1 MTDDELTGLVDRLRW
16 DRRRDPYRG
25 RREYSQ
31 SARQVAEECDRLVA
45 CGRADL
51 AVPVL
56 RKAVDRI
63 TRALMYMDDSSG
75 IVGDD
80 LHEIMG
86 LYARA
91 CATALP
97 NPVSL
102 AGWLVKLEC
111 DGPGWPRVL
120 LSDFAPAL
128 GERGIAEVERL
139 VAERAR
145 AADPQSWTG
154 TFAVRDLREQL
165 AEVSG
170 DVDRYVA
177 VLAEHLES
185 AVQYER
191 ITEVL
196 RAAGRRDEA
205 VDWARRGLA
214 AKAGWPNTDRL
225 PSILVDML
233 TAAGDTQG
241 AARVRREEFE
251 RHPTVTAYRSLIDTV
266 AAVGGDDPMV
276 WAFGVLRDRVA
287 QQPAYASELV
297 DVLLAVRRDDEAWH
311 EALHHRRWLG
321 ASQWQTLLQRRAATH
336 PAEVIQPYRDLVE
349 QAILNSADKRRYR
362 RASRCYQRS
371 GWHTRRPENLRR
383 SSGTSRNCVPSTSA
397 GRRFSRLSTPQG
409 CS

>member
-1 MTDDELTGLVDRLRW
+1 MTGDELTVVVDRLRW

-31 SARQVAEECDRLVA
+31 AARQVAEECDRLVGE
-45 CGRADL
+45 GRADL

-80 LHEIMG
+80 LQELMG

-91 CATALP
+91 CAAARP

-111 DGPGWPRVL
+111 DGPGWPRVML
-120 LSDFAPAL
+120 ADFVPAL
-128 GERGIAEVERL
+128 GERGIAEVQRL

-145 AADPQSWTG
+145 STDPESWTG
-154 TFAVRDLREQL
+154 AFAVRDLREQL

-177 VLAEHLES
+177 VLAEHLTN
-185 AVQYER
+185 AVQYQR
-191 ITEVL
+191 IVEAL

-205 VDWARRGLA
+205 VDWARRGVA
-214 AKAGWPNTDRL
+214 ADPGSPYTDRL
-225 PSILVDML
+225 RDLLVGML
-233 TAAGDTQG
+233 VAAGDTPG
-241 AARVRREEFE
+241 AVRVRREDFA
-251 RHPTVTAYRSLIDTV
+251 RHPTAARYRSLIDTMGT
-266 AAVGGDDPMV
+266 AGGDDPTT
-276 WAFGVLRDRVA
+276 WAMEVLRGQITV
-287 QQPAYASELV
+287 QPAYASELV
-297 DVLLAVRRDDEAWH
+297 DVLLAAGRDDEAWQ

-321 ASQWQTLLQRRAATH
+321 GPQWQTLLHRRAATH
-336 PAEVIQPYRDLVE
+336 PKEVIQPYRDLVE

-362 RASRCYQRS
+362 RAVALLTALRAVYQAAGEPTTFGRYLAELRIA
-371 GWHTRRPENLRR
+371 HKRRPTFLK
-383 SSGTSRNCVPSTSA
+383 TLDAA
-397 GRRFSRLSTPQG
+397 GL
-409 CS
+409 